1 MPRIV
6 RFIVLLSLSGRA
18 TLSIPADTTSD
29 LKVLHWVHVPKAGGT
44 SLTKLLKKVVCKIN
58 PMIEAS
64 NPCCRA
70 NLCLHASQCHGS
82 TGGCP
87 LVTAVGRHSSNM
99 ALAKAVPCCS
109 TDLAMGITSSFM
121 HYALPQLR
129 LVDEDLFAKASLT
142 QWPLRD
148 RVAFLL
154 STGVSRGKLFEHLEK
169 KKYGAQL
176 LGGNVAT
183 LLNAAQPLVGSAFST
198 TGSWRDRRL
207 AACST
212 LTRVTNQSHV
222 GFEGEIPRA
231 CARLSFS
238 NLANKT
244 MTEPTAKLGDFS
256 LSIVRHPFARALSG
270 CLYKGH
276 NPNYDVFD
284 LRPGL
289 WLHPSVKPRGYR
301 NFNFYDYV
309 VAPEYQNSLVK
320 MFGDSRGC
328 AEAQKCDAAAALNE
342 AQDRAVGRG
351 TTPAFNSEATK
362 TTACSLAN
370 LCPAYRNA
378 TSLSER
384 HLETANRV
392 LARFRFVGL
401 QEAYNSSVLLLARTF
416 DMEDR
421 LEASDFAKERSSGEE
436 VLCREYKRRAV
447 ATDPVVCRE
456 VMRANHLDVQ
466 LYEMIHRNFCR
477 RLELHGLRGHPM
489 VESELTAGSLCSTLD
504 FSDSEAF
511 CSHFFETPE
520 VLATRKADKSKCFN
534 QALRLDKFR
543 GAFPEY
549 EF

>member
-289 WLHPSVKPRGYR
+289 WLHPSVKPRGYH

-320 MFGDSRGC
+320 MFGYSRGC
-328 AEAQKCDAAAALNE
+328 AEAHRCDKAAALE
-342 AQDRAVGRG
+342 DGQGRVGRDRR
-351 TTPAFNSEATK
+351 TS
-362 TTACSLAN
+362 ACTMAN
-370 LCPAYRNA
+370 QCHGYRNA
-378 TSLSER
+378 TTLDER
-384 HLETANRV
+384 HLETANRI

-421 LEASDFAKERSSGEE
+421 LQVSDFAKVRHTPAEE
-436 VLCREYKRRAV
+436 IRNCKGYRRRAV
-447 ATDPVVCRE
+447 GSDAVVCRE

-520 VLATRKADKSKCFN
+520 ALALRKADRKKCVT
-534 QALRLDKFR
+534 QVVSMGKFR
-543 GAFPEY
+543 GPFPEWG
-549 EF
+549 F